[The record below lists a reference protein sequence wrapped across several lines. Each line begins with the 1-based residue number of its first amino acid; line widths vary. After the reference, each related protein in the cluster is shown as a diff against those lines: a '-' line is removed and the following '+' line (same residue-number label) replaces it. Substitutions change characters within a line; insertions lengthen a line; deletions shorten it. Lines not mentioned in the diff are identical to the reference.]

1 MKTRLNL
8 ATHRF
13 PRYRTTNL
21 LLAAILIGSAS
32 LGAWLFY
39 DYRTNPPDVSILEG
53 NEQQVRQEW
62 SELGGRIG
70 EIEGR
75 LQRPEASDLL
85 SELTFLSQVMA
96 RKDFSWTRVLGE
108 IESVIPRNTM
118 LVGLVPE
125 ISEEGQVFLQM
136 EVLGRTV
143 DDIADFI
150 RALEGTESFRDVKV
164 ASDESTN
171 EEGRDEI
178 RVVMGAYYTAATLSE
193 VSVPSD

>member
-21 LLAAILIGSAS
+21 VLAAILLGSGA

-39 DYRTNPPDVSILEG
+39 DYRTNPPDVSILQD
-53 NEQQVRQEW
+53 NEREVRQQWE
-62 SELGGRIG
+62 ELGGQIT

-75 LQRPEASDLL
+75 LQRPEATALL

-125 ISEEGQVFLQM
+125 ISEGGQVFLQM

-143 DDIADFI
+143 DDIAEFI
-150 RALEGTESFRDVKV
+150 TGLEGRESFRDVKV
-164 ASDESTN
+164 ASDSVEGG
-171 EEGRDEI
+171 EEY
-178 RVVMGAYYTAATLSE
+178 RVVMGAYYVAATIAE
-193 VSVPSD
+193 VSVPGD